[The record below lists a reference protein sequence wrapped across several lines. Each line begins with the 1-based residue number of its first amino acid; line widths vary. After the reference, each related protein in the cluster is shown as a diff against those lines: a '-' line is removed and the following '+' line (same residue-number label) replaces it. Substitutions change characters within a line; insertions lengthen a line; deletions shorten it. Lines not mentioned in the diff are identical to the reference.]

1 MTVLIERMRYFKMDR
16 EKEEIKLKV
25 PNTSDPFVFDL
36 GEIPEAELIDYDNEK
51 AQIIIYSK
59 WDRIFDWFRRLA
71 EKIDK

>member
-25 PNTSDPFVFDL
+25 PNTNDPFVFDL
-36 GEIPEAELIDYDNEK
+36 GEIPEAELMDYDNEK